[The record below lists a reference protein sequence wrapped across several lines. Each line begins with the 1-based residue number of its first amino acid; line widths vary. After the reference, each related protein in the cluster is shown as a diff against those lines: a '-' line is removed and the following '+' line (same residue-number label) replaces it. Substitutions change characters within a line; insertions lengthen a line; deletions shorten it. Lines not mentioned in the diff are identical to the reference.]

1 MKHLDTSQ
9 AKCTEKTSE
18 LFFSTDWADI
28 EQAKDICRSCP
39 IMEDC
44 LEEASRNNI
53 EFGVW
58 GGATFEERK
67 LFKRQ
72 PRKKL
77 EHIYITMKEKTDD
90 RSTKRYE

>member
-1 MKHLDTSQ
+1 MKQLDTSQ
-9 AKCTEKTSE
+9 AKCTEETSE
-18 LFFSTDWADI
+18 LFFSTNWADI
-28 EQAKDICRSCP
+28 EEAKSLCRVCP

-77 EHIYITMKEKTDD
+77 EHIYITMGEKIDD
-90 RSTKRYE
+90 HNTRGYE